1 MESRARLRPRPG
13 REDAS
18 ESRRRGALAGALAHH
33 TVAMRLAVTGG
44 IAEGKS
50 TVVGYLRDA
59 GYSTASADAVAREV
73 FGTSEVQSWIVERLG
88 SSEPAR
94 VREAVASDASFRRS
108 LNRLTHPR
116 ILHKLDRLR
125 ADVVEVPLLI
135 EACLQS
141 RFDRVWVVTCGP
153 EEQLRRLAER
163 LGGVP
168 SAESLLAT
176 QLASRVKIPFADC
189 IVRTNLPEETVRGYV
204 LDAVFAS
211 LG

>member
-1 MESRARLRPRPG
+1 MARPW
-13 REDAS
+13 
-18 ESRRRGALAGALAHH
+18 AHH

-59 GYSTASADAVAREV
+59 GYSTASADEAAREV
-73 FGTSEVQSWIVERLG
+73 FGSPDVQAFVSDRLG
-88 SSEPAR
+88 SSDPAR

-108 LNRLTHPR
+108 FNRLTHPK
-116 ILHKLDRLR
+116 ILAKLDDLE

-135 EACLQS
+135 EACLQQ

-153 EEQLRRLAER
+153 QEQLRRLVER
-163 LGGVP
+163 LGDVP

-176 QLASRVKIPFADC
+176 QLPSRVKIPFADC

-204 LDAVFAS
+204 LDAVIAS